1 MLQAIYLIVMNIGT
15 FLMFFPLA
23 CVAGEM
29 ENPGRDR
36 IRPETA
42 ASMKTLCREVT
53 AAEKQSFQNPS
64 FDGTRYSIPDAP
76 PYWDAD
82 SRSLVS
88 RSMGR
93 NEANNPCYTE
103 TRKTLSPDGMLLTT
117 IRMRKVRDSRP
128 FFEKEVHRAVFPYLF
143 VDSLTD
149 IVEKRR
155 SASISLFGMWTFP
168 RGSWPGF
175 TCGPICCTPINWSRK
190 ISGIQAPGSVKMNEC
205 RGQGPL
211 HSSI

>member
-1 MLQAIYLIVMNIGT
+1 MNIGT

-64 FDGTRYSIPDAP
+64 FDGTRYSIPDVP
-76 PYWDAD
+76 PYWEAD

-103 TRKTLSPDGMLLTT
+103 TRKTLSPDGLLLTT

-128 FFEKEVHRAVFPYLF
+128 FLKRKFTGPFPVSFCGFPDGYRGKKGGAPLF
-143 VDSLTD
+143 HFL
-149 IVEKRR
+149 
-155 SASISLFGMWTFP
+155 G
-168 RGSWPGF
+168 
-175 TCGPICCTPINWSRK
+175 CGPFL
-190 ISGIQAPGSVKMNEC
+190 GGA
-205 RGQGPL
+205 GPDL
-211 HSSI
+211 RADLFAALPSTGLGRYPVFKLPEV